1 MRGAER
7 DRLAEKYRDS
17 LPSILSGSGGEEVT
31 MQRRYEFV
39 DLIVA
44 LGLFATIVA
53 GGLLFMTANGTL
65 SMSPSRQSSNEQ
77 LVGTLDGMHWLQP
90 VLGQA
95 IVGYVLLERRNDKA
109 TSAEVTQVNR
119 LTAEYMRWRNSP
131 FGYLD
136 SIKTSAARA
145 DADHATRIQ
154 AVMGRA
160 IVNFTGRGI
169 RSGVLSSEKQVSDY
183 NSRMIG
189 RTKVTGQR
197 MDAQFLAN
205 WQPNLGRA
213 IVAAGQDA
221 VRVLTMMQERLG
233 AAIVQLTTTQITY
246 ESMRAANQEQLGG
259 ATVVALQTQLQ
270 VGRSERGDTSEP
282 PAMTVAAQ
290 RAWPEIPTISILI
303 ASVMLIWLFMAGLL
317 VAPLLPRARVVEVVK
332 LETTVL
338 VSPKTV

>member
-1 MRGAER
+1 
-7 DRLAEKYRDS
+7 
-17 LPSILSGSGGEEVT
+17 

-53 GGLLFMTANGTL
+53 GGLLFMIANGTL
-65 SMSPSRQSSNEQ
+65 SVAPSRQSSNSQ
-77 LVGTLDGMHWLQP
+77 LVGTLDGMYWLQP

-95 IVGYVLLERRNDKA
+95 IVGHVLLERRNEKA
-109 TSAEVTQVNR
+109 ASAEVTQVNG

-154 AVMGRA
+154 AVIGRT

-169 RSGVLSSEKQVSDY
+169 RSGVLSSEEQQVSGY

-189 RTKVTGQR
+189 ETKEMGRR

-221 VRVLTMMQERLG
+221 VKVMTMMQERLG
-233 AAIVQLTTTQITY
+233 AAIVQLTTTQTTY
-246 ESMRAANQEQLGG
+246 ERMRAANQEQLGG

-270 VGRSERGDTSEP
+270 VGLSERGETREP
-282 PAMTVAAQ
+282 PALTVAAP
-290 RAWPEIPTISILI
+290 RGWPEIPTVAIVV
-303 ASVMLIWLFMAGLL
+303 ASAMLMGLFMAGLL
-317 VAPLLPRARVVEVVK
+317 TLQAGPGTKVVDVVK
-332 LETTVL
+332 LGTIGL
-338 VSPKTV
+338 VSPKAV

>member
-1 MRGAER
+1 
-7 DRLAEKYRDS
+7 
-17 LPSILSGSGGEEVT
+17 

-65 SMSPSRQSSNEQ
+65 SVSPSRQSSNEQ
-77 LVGTLDGMHWLQP
+77 LIGTLDGMHWLQP

-109 TSAEVTQVNR
+109 ASAAATRVDSA
-119 LTAEYMRWRNSP
+119 TAEYVRWRNSP

-169 RSGVLSSEKQVSDY
+169 RSGVLSSEEQVSGY

-189 RTKVTGQR
+189 ETKVMGQR

-213 IVAAGQDA
+213 IIAAGQDA
-221 VRVLTMMQERLG
+221 VKLLTMMQERLG
-233 AAIVQLTTTQITY
+233 AAIVQLTTTQTTY
-246 ESMRAANQEQLGG
+246 ERMRAANQEQLGG
-259 ATVVALQTQLQ
+259 ASVVALQIELQ
-270 VGRSERGDTSEP
+270 ARLSDQRGTREP

-290 RAWPEIPTISILI
+290 RAWPEIPTITIVV
-303 ASVMLIWLFMAGLL
+303 ASVMLLGLFMAGLL
-317 VAPLLPRARVVEVVK
+317 TLPALPRARVVEVVK
-332 LETTVL
+332 LGTTGL